1 MGVYSGMPA
10 PIVAA
15 ALFTAARTAPVWAPI
30 VARVVQRYG
39 THAVQLAQTRGPA
52 IVQQGRIMLSNG
64 TGPLQSNFCAFLH
77 QGAHYA
83 LRRTPGGG
91 AMLIRLDRAANAP
104 APIPQEIIKELQAAV
119 PHAKL
124 IERPLQNVK
133 HVKGWSFDWLA
144 QMLDDLYTQ
153 FTRSGIVPSGHH

>member
-1 MGVYSGMPA
+1 MPA

-15 ALFTAARTAPVWAPI
+15 ALFTAARTAPVWGPI

-39 THAVQLAQTRGPA
+39 SHAVQLAQTRGPA

-77 QGAHYA
+77 NGAHYA

-91 AMLIRLDRAANAP
+91 AMLIRLDRVSNAP
-104 APIPQEIIKELQAAV
+104 AAIPQEIIKELQSAV
-119 PHAKL
+119 PQAKV
-124 IERPLQNVK
+124 ISRPLEGVTR
-133 HVKGWSFDWLA
+133 VKGWSFDWLA
-144 QMLDDLYTQ
+144 KMLDDLYREFMQ
-153 FTRSGIVPSGHH
+153 SGRVPSGH